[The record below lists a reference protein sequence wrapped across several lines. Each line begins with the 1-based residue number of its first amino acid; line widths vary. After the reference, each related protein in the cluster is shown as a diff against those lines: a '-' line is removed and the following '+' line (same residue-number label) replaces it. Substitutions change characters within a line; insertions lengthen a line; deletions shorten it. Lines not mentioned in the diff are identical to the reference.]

1 MANDE
6 GGIALGRYYDEAT
19 QHVGAK
25 IPYTGERHLLLFGPN
40 GTGKGTRFLIPNLL
54 SIKDR
59 SIIVIDPKGE
69 LAAVTADYR
78 RTVGDV
84 VMLNP
89 FNVLGLGSAGF
100 NPLAGLDPAS
110 PNFYDD
116 AAALG
121 EALIKIEGK
130 DPHWSES
137 AQGLLVALLMWDKIK
152 SGDAANLENVRSLLT
167 EADTWERY
175 TGDDGKQRQRP
186 KGGLAVTAADMIE
199 FGDENAGGYEI
210 ASLAARFTEQT
221 NEIASI
227 RSTADTQ
234 TRWILSKPMRGDLR
248 KSGVD
253 FSKLKE
259 KPTTVY
265 VILPAERMRTHSVWL
280 RLVIVS
286 ALRALYRPGG
296 LRTLF
301 LIDEMP
307 ALGHLAPLEDA
318 FGLVRGYKV
327 QIAGICQDLAQLK
340 ALYKE
345 RWESFLANAGMVQ
358 GFTPNDL
365 TTADWMSRRAGQTT
379 LVAEN
384 SSESRQAQGH
394 SSESTSWQQVGRAL
408 YLPYEL
414 MGFAEGSGLL
424 FLAGMANGV
433 RFFAPPYWK
442 IDACAQRAGRNPY
455 YEG

>member
-1 MANDE
+1 VRE
-6 GGIALGRYYDEAT
+6 
-19 QHVGAK
+19 
-25 IPYTGERHLLLFGPN
+25 
-40 GTGKGTRFLIPNLL
+40 
-54 SIKDR
+54 
-59 SIIVIDPKGE
+59 
-69 LAAVTADYR
+69 
-78 RTVGDV
+78 
-84 VMLNP
+84 
-89 FNVLGLGSAGF
+89 
-100 NPLAGLDPAS
+100 
-110 PNFYDD
+110 
-116 AAALG
+116 
-121 EALIKIEGK
+121 
-130 DPHWSES
+130 DPHWSQS
-137 AQGLLVALLMWDKIK
+137 AQGLLVALLMWEKIK
-152 SGDAANLENVRSLLT
+152 NGAQANLENVRAMLT
-167 EADTWERY
+167 EADRWERY
-175 TGDDGKQRQRP
+175 TGEDGKQRERQTA
-186 KGGLAVTAADMIE
+186 GLSVTAADMVAY
-199 FGDENAGGYEI
+199 GDDNAGGYEI
-210 ASLAARFTEQT
+210 ASLASRFTERT
-221 NEIASI
+221 NELTSI

-234 TRWILSKPMRGDLR
+234 TRWILSEPMRGDLK

-253 FSKLKE
+253 FVKLKD

-286 ALRALYRPGG
+286 ALRALYRAGG

-307 ALGHLAPLEDA
+307 ALGHLGPLEDA

-345 RWESFLANAGMVQ
+345 RWESFLANAGVVQ

-365 TTADWMSRRAGQTT
+365 TTADWISRRAGQTT

-384 SSESRQAQGH
+384 SSENLGAKGDKSQG
-394 SSESTSWQQVGRAL
+394 TSWQQVGRAL

-442 IDACAQRAGRNPY
+442 IDACAKRAGRNPY

>member
-1 MANDE
+1 MADDE
-6 GGIALGRYYDEAT
+6 EGVALGRHYDEAAERA
-19 QHVGAK
+19 GSK
-25 IPYTGERHLLLFGPN
+25 IVYAGERHVLLFGPN

-100 NPLAGLDPAS
+100 NPLAALNS
-110 PNFYDD
+110 KSNFYDD

-121 EALIKIEGK
+121 EALISIEGV
-130 DPHWSES
+130 DPHWSQS
-137 AQGLLVALLMWDKIK
+137 AQGLLVALLMWEKLK
-152 SGDAANLENVRSLLT
+152 NGAAANLENVRALLT
-167 EADTWERY
+167 EADKWERY
-175 TGDDGKQRQRP
+175 TGDDGKQRERQ
-186 KGGLAVTAADMIE
+186 KGGLTVTAADMVAE
-199 FGDENAGGYEI
+199 GGYEI
-210 ASLAARFTEQT
+210 ASLAGRFTERT
-221 NEIASI
+221 NELTSI

-234 TRWILSKPMRGDLR
+234 TRWILSEPMREDLK

-253 FSKLKE
+253 FAKLKE

-345 RWESFLANAGMVQ
+345 RWESFLANAGVVQ

-384 SSESRQAQGH
+384 SSQSRQAQGH

-442 IDACAQRAGRNPY
+442 IDACKQRAGRNPY

>member
-1 MANDE
+1 MTNDE
-6 GGIALGRYYDEAT
+6 GITLGRYYDEAT

-25 IPYTGERHLLLFGPN
+25 ITYTGERHILFFGPN
-40 GTGKGTRFLIPNLL
+40 GTGKGTRFLISNLL

-69 LAAVTADYR
+69 LASVTADYR
-78 RTVGDV
+78 RSLGDV

-100 NPLAGLDPAS
+100 NPLAALDPAS
-110 PNFYDD
+110 ANFYDD

-121 EALIKIEGK
+121 EALISIEGI
-130 DPHWSES
+130 DPHWSQS
-137 AQGLLVALLMWDKIK
+137 AQGLLVALLMWEKLK
-152 SGDAANLENVRSLLT
+152 NGAAANLERVRALLT
-167 EADTWERY
+167 EADKWERY
-175 TGDDGKQRQRP
+175 TGEDGKQRERQTA
-186 KGGLAVTAADMIE
+186 GLTVTAADMVAE
-199 FGDENAGGYEI
+199 GGYEI
-210 ASLAARFTEQT
+210 ASLAGRFTERT
-221 NEIASI
+221 NELTSI

-234 TRWILSKPMRGDLR
+234 TRWILSEPMRDDLK

-253 FSKLKE
+253 FAKLKE

-296 LRTLF
+296 LRTLLF
-301 LIDEMP
+301 IDEMP

-345 RWESFLANAGMVQ
+345 RWESFLANAGVVQ

-384 SSESRQAQGH
+384 SSQSRQAQGH

-442 IDACAQRAGRNPY
+442 IDACKQRAGRNPY

>member
-1 MANDE
+1 MADDE
-6 GGIALGRYYDEAT
+6 EGIALGRHYDEAT
-19 QHVGAK
+19 QRAGSK
-25 IPYTGERHLLLFGPN
+25 IVYAGERHVLLFGPN

-69 LAAVTADYR
+69 LAAVTANYR
-78 RTVGDV
+78 RTLGDV

-89 FNVLGLGSAGF
+89 FDVLGLGSAGF
-100 NPLAGLDPAS
+100 NPLAALDPAS

-121 EALIKIEGK
+121 EALISIEGV
-130 DPHWSES
+130 DPHWSQS
-137 AQGLLVALLMWDKIK
+137 AQGLLVALLMWEKIK
-152 SGDAANLENVRSLLT
+152 NGARANLENVRAMLT
-167 EADTWERY
+167 EADKWERY
-175 TGDDGKQRQRP
+175 TGDDGKQRERQTA
-186 KGGLAVTAADMIE
+186 GLTLTAADMVAE
-199 FGDENAGGYEI
+199 GGYEI
-210 ASLAARFTEQT
+210 ASLAGRFTERT
-221 NEIASI
+221 NELTSI

-234 TRWILSKPMRGDLR
+234 TRWILSEPMRDDL
-248 KSGVD
+248 KKPGVD
-253 FSKLKE
+253 FAKLKE

-296 LRTLF
+296 LRTLL

-307 ALGHLAPLEDA
+307 ALGHLGPLEDA

-345 RWESFLANAGMVQ
+345 RWESFLANAGVVQ

-384 SSESRQAQGH
+384 SSQSRQAQGH

>member
-1 MANDE
+1 M
-6 GGIALGRYYDEAT
+6 R
-19 QHVGAK
+19 
-25 IPYTGERHLLLFGPN
+25 
-40 GTGKGTRFLIPNLL
+40 
-54 SIKDR
+54 
-59 SIIVIDPKGE
+59 
-69 LAAVTADYR
+69 
-78 RTVGDV
+78 
-84 VMLNP
+84 
-89 FNVLGLGSAGF
+89 
-100 NPLAGLDPAS
+100 
-110 PNFYDD
+110 DD
-116 AAALG
+116 L
-121 EALIKIEGK
+121 K
-130 DPHWSES
+130 
-137 AQGLLVALLMWDKIK
+137 
-152 SGDAANLENVRSLLT
+152 
-167 EADTWERY
+167 
-175 TGDDGKQRQRP
+175 
-186 KGGLAVTAADMIE
+186 
-199 FGDENAGGYEI
+199 
-210 ASLAARFTEQT
+210 
-221 NEIASI
+221 
-227 RSTADTQ
+227 
-234 TRWILSKPMRGDLR
+234 

-253 FSKLKE
+253 FAKLKE

-345 RWESFLANAGMVQ
+345 RWESFLANAGVVQ

-384 SSESRQAQGH
+384 SSQSRQAQGH

-442 IDACAQRAGRNPY
+442 IDACKQRAGRNPY

>member
-1 MANDE
+1 MTSA
-6 GGIALGRYYDEAT
+6 
-19 QHVGAK
+19 
-25 IPYTGERHLLLFGPN
+25 
-40 GTGKGTRFLIPNLL
+40 
-54 SIKDR
+54 
-59 SIIVIDPKGE
+59 
-69 LAAVTADYR
+69 YR

-100 NPLAGLDPAS
+100 NPLDTLDPKS

-137 AQGLLVALLMWDKIK
+137 AQGLLVALIMWEKLK
-152 SGDAANLENVRSLLT
+152 NGARANLENVRALLT

-175 TGDDGKQRQRP
+175 TGEDGKVRERQT
-186 KGGLAVTAADMIE
+186 GGLRVTAADMIAE
-199 FGDENAGGYEI
+199 GGYEI
-210 ASLAARFTEQT
+210 ASLAARFAEQT
-221 NEIASI
+221 NELSSI

-234 TRWILSKPMRGDLR
+234 TRWILSEPMRDDL
-248 KSGVD
+248 KKPGVD

-296 LRTLF
+296 LRTLL

-307 ALGHLAPLEDA
+307 ALGHLGPLGRRLRPRA
-318 FGLVRGYKV
+318 RLQGANRRNLPRLGAA
-327 QIAGICQDLAQLK
+327 QGALQGALGILPRQC
-340 ALYKE
+340 
-345 RWESFLANAGMVQ
+345 R
-358 GFTPNDL
+358 
-365 TTADWMSRRAGQTT
+365 RRAG
-379 LVAEN
+379 LHAERSDDGGLDVAPRRTDDARRRKFEPKPV
-384 SSESRQAQGH
+384 SPEGRRERKHELA
-394 SSESTSWQQVGRAL
+394 TGRARAL
-408 YLPYEL
+408 SAA
-414 MGFAEGSGLL
+414 GTHGLRRRL
-424 FLAGMANGV
+424 RPALSRGHGERRPLLRPALLENRRNARAAPGAIPIMTADRANCLHTKV
-433 RFFAPPYWK
+433 VKP
-442 IDACAQRAGRNPY
+442 DL
-455 YEG
+455 E

>member
-1 MANDE
+1 MSDAPD
-6 GGIALGRYYDEAT
+6 GITLGRHYDDAT
-19 QHVGAK
+19 DRAGNK
-25 IPYTGERHLLLFGPN
+25 IVYEGERHVLLFGPN

-54 SIKDR
+54 SIADR
-59 SIIVIDPKGE
+59 SIVVIDPKGE

-78 RTVGDV
+78 RDVGDV

-100 NPLAGLDPAS
+100 NPLASLDPAS
-110 PNFYDD
+110 ANFSDD

-121 EALIKIEGK
+121 EALIRIEGK

-137 AQGLLVALLMWDKIK
+137 AQGLIVALIMWEKMQKGAD
-152 SGDAANLENVRSLLT
+152 ANLESVRALLT
-167 EADTWERY
+167 EANEFNRTFDKK
-175 TGDDGKQRQRP
+175 GKATDELV
-186 KGGLAVTAADMIE
+186 KGLSVTAADMVA
-199 FGDENAGGYEI
+199 DGGYEI
-210 ASLAARFTEQT
+210 ASLAARFTEQS
-221 NEIASI
+221 NELASV

-234 TRWILSKPMRGDLR
+234 TRWILSPPMRDDL
-248 KSGVD
+248 KKEGVD
-253 FSKLKE
+253 FRKLKE

-296 LRTLF
+296 LRTLL

-340 ALYKE
+340 ALYNE
-345 RWESFLANAGMVQ
+345 RWESFLANAGVVQ

-365 TTADWMSRRAGQTT
+365 TTAKWMSERAGQAT
-379 LVAEN
+379 LLAPS
-384 SSESRQAQGH
+384 SSESRSPKGER
-394 SSESTSWQQVGRAL
+394 SETTGWSQIGRPL
-408 YLPYEL
+408 YLPQEL
-414 MGFAEGSGLL
+414 MGFAEGTGLL
-424 FLAGMANGV
+424 WLAGMANGV

-442 IDACAQRAGRNPY
+442 IEQAEKRAAKNPY

>member
-1 MANDE
+1 MSTAPE
-6 GGIALGRYYDEAT
+6 GITLGRHYDDAT
-19 QHVGAK
+19 GHAGNK
-25 IPYTGERHLLLFGPN
+25 IVYEGERHVLLFGPN

-54 SIKDR
+54 SIEDR
-59 SIIVIDPKGE
+59 SIVVIDPKGE

-78 RTVGDV
+78 RTVGEV

-89 FNVLGLGSAGF
+89 FNVLGLGSTGF
-100 NPLAGLDPAS
+100 NPLALLDPAS

-121 EALIKIEGK
+121 EALIKVGDK
-130 DPHWSES
+130 DPHWGES
-137 AQGLLVALLMWDKIK
+137 AQGLLVALLMWEKMQKGAD
-152 SGDAANLENVRSLLT
+152 ANLEHVRALLT
-167 EADTWERY
+167 EADEWER
-175 TGDDGKQRQRP
+175 TFDAKGKAHDEIVR
-186 KGGLAVTAADMIE
+186 GLRVTAADMVA
-199 FGDENAGGYEI
+199 DGGYEI
-210 ASLAARFTEQT
+210 ASLAARFTEQS
-221 NEIASI
+221 NELASV

-234 TRWILSKPMRGDLR
+234 TRWILSPPMRDDL
-248 KSGVD
+248 KKEGVD
-253 FSKLKE
+253 FRKLKE

-265 VILPAERMRTHSVWL
+265 VILPADRMRTHSVWL

-296 LRTLF
+296 LRTLL

-340 ALYKE
+340 ALYNE
-345 RWESFLANAGMVQ
+345 RWESFLANAGVVQ

-365 TTADWMSRRAGQTT
+365 TTADWMSRRAGQATM
-379 LVAEN
+379 LAPS
-384 SSESRQAQGH
+384 SSESVSPKGER
-394 SSESTSWQQVGRAL
+394 SETTGWSQIGRPL
-408 YLPYEL
+408 YLPQEL
-414 MGFAEGSGLL
+414 MGFAEGTGLL
-424 FLAGMANGV
+424 WLAGMANGV

-442 IDACAQRAGRNPY
+442 IEQAEKRAARNPY

>member
-1 MANDE
+1 MTNDSD
-6 GGIALGRYYDEAT
+6 GITLGRHYDDAA
-19 QHVGAK
+19 QSVGEK
-25 IPYTGERHLLLFGPN
+25 ISYQGERHLLLFGPN

-54 SIKDR
+54 TIKDR

-78 RTVGDV
+78 RTVSDV

-100 NPLAGLDPAS
+100 NPLAGLDPDS
-110 PNFYDD
+110 PYFYDD

-121 EALIKIEGK
+121 EALIRVESK

-137 AQGLLVALLMWDKIK
+137 AQGLIVAFLMWEKMQR
-152 SGDAANLENVRSLLT
+152 GDAANLENVRETLT
-167 EADTWERY
+167 EPDRWETY
-175 TGDDGKQRQRP
+175 LGDDNKPHERLIGGMRYNAKQ
-186 KGGLAVTAADMIE
+186 MIL
-199 FGDENAGGYEI
+199 DGGYELE
-210 ASLAARFTEQT
+210 SLASRFAGRDT
-221 NEIASI
+221 NELASI

-234 TRWILSKPMRGDLR
+234 TRWVLSKPMRDDL
-248 KSGVD
+248 KKPGVD
-253 FSKLKE
+253 FRKLKDR
-259 KPTTVY
+259 PTTVY
-265 VILPAERMRTHSVWL
+265 VILPAERMRTHSTWL

-307 ALGHLAPLEDA
+307 ALGHLGPLEDA

-340 ALYKE
+340 ALYNE
-345 RWESFLANAGMVQ
+345 RWESFLANAGVVQ
-358 GFTPNDL
+358 GFAPNDL
-365 TTADWMSRRAGQTT
+365 TTADWMSRRGGQTT
-379 LVAEN
+379 LIAANTSEN
-384 SSESRQAQGH
+384 IAQATGQKSEG
-394 SSESTSWQQVGRAL
+394 TSWNQVSRAL
-408 YLPYEL
+408 YLPHEL
-414 MGFAEGSGLL
+414 MGFAEGTGI
-424 FLAGMANGV
+424 FWLAGMANGV

-442 IDACAQRAGRNPY
+442 IEQCAKRAATNPY
-455 YEG
+455 YSG

>member
-1 MANDE
+1 MADDE
-6 GGIALGRYYDEAT
+6 EGVALGRHYDEAT
-19 QHVGAK
+19 QRAGSK
-25 IPYTGERHLLLFGPN
+25 IVYGGERHLLLFGPN

-54 SIKDR
+54 SIRDR
-59 SIIVIDPKGE
+59 SIICLDPKGE
-69 LAAVTADYR
+69 LCSVTADYR
-78 RTVGDV
+78 RTLGNV
-84 VMLNP
+84 VILNP
-89 FNVLGLGSAGF
+89 FNVLGFGSAGF
-100 NPLAGLDPAS
+100 NPLAALDPDS

-121 EALIKIEGK
+121 EALISIEGV
-130 DPHWSES
+130 DPHWSQS
-137 AQGLLVALLMWDKIK
+137 AQGLLVALLMWEKIK
-152 SGDAANLENVRSLLT
+152 NGAAANLENVRALLT
-167 EADTWERY
+167 EADKWERY
-175 TGDDGKQRQRP
+175 TGDDGKQRERQTA
-186 KGGLAVTAADMIE
+186 GLTLTAADMVAE
-199 FGDENAGGYEI
+199 GGYEI
-210 ASLAARFTEQT
+210 ASLAGRFTERT
-221 NEIASI
+221 NELTSI

-234 TRWILSKPMRGDLR
+234 TRWILSEPMRDDLK

-259 KPTTVY
+259 KSTTVY

-318 FGLVRGYKV
+318 FGLVRGYRV

-345 RWESFLANAGMVQ
+345 RWESFLANAGVVQ

-384 SSESRQAQGH
+384 SSQSRQAQGH

>member
-1 MANDE
+1 MADSE
-6 GGIALGRYYDEAT
+6 GLGLGRYFDEAA
-19 QHVGAK
+19 QRIGEK
-25 IPYTGERHLLLFGPN
+25 IVYEGERHLLLFGPN

-54 SIKDR
+54 SIRDR
-59 SIIVIDPKGE
+59 SIVVIDPKGE
-69 LAAVTADYR
+69 LAAVTSAFR

-89 FNVLGLGSAGF
+89 FDVLGLGSAGF
-100 NPLAGLDPAS
+100 NPLDMLDPAA

-121 EALIKIEGK
+121 EALIKVEGK

-137 AQGLLVALLMWDKIK
+137 AQGLLVALIMWEKRK
-152 SGDAANLENVRSLLT
+152 NGARANLENVRRMLT
-167 EADTWERY
+167 EAETWERY
-175 TGDDGKQRQRP
+175 SGGDGKLRERP
-186 KGGLAVTAADMIE
+186 KGGLRVTAADMVAE
-199 FGDENAGGYEI
+199 GGYEI
-210 ASLAARFTEQT
+210 ASLAARFVEQT
-221 NEIASI
+221 NELSSI

-234 TRWILSKPMRGDLR
+234 TRWILSEPMRRDL
-248 KSGVD
+248 KKPGVD
-253 FSKLKE
+253 FRRLKDR
-259 KPTTVY
+259 PVTVY
-265 VILPAERMRTHSVWL
+265 VILPAERVRTHAVWL

-286 ALRALYRPGG
+286 ALRALYRAGG
-296 LRTLF
+296 LRTLL

-340 ALYKE
+340 ALYNE
-345 RWESFLANAGMVQ
+345 RWESFLANAGVVQ

-365 TTADWMSRRAGQTT
+365 TTADWMSRRAGQAT
-379 LVAEN
+379 LVAAN
-384 SSESRQAQGH
+384 RSESRSFLRAER
-394 SSESTSWQQVGRAL
+394 SESTSWQQFGRAL
-408 YLPYEL
+408 YLPQQL

-442 IDACAQRAGRNPY
+442 IDACARRAARNPY
-455 YEG
+455 YEA

>member
-1 MANDE
+1 MAEE
-6 GGIALGRYYDEAT
+6 GITLGRYFDEAAER
-19 QHVGAK
+19 VGDK
-25 IPYTGERHLLLFGPN
+25 IPYGGERHLLLFGPN

-54 SIKDR
+54 SINDR

-78 RTVGDV
+78 RTIGDV

-89 FNVLGLGSAGF
+89 FDVLGLGSAGF
-100 NPLAGLDPAS
+100 NPLATLDPAS

-137 AQGLLVALLMWDKIK
+137 TQGLIVALIMWEKITKGDK
-152 SGDAANLENVRSLLT
+152 ANLENVREMLT
-167 EADTWERY
+167 EPDRWETY
-175 TGDDGKQRQRP
+175 LGDDGKPHERLI
-186 KGGLAVTAADMIE
+186 GGLRYTATQMAID
-199 FGDENAGGYEI
+199 GGYEI
-210 ASLAARFTEQT
+210 ASLAARFAGRET
-221 NEIASI
+221 NELASI
-227 RSTADTQ
+227 RSTGDTQ
-234 TRWILSKPMRGDLR
+234 TRWLLSKPMRDDL
-248 KSGVD
+248 KKPGVD
-253 FSKLKE
+253 FRKLKDR
-259 KPTTVY
+259 PTTVY
-265 VILPAERMRTHSVWL
+265 VILPAERMRTHSTWL
-280 RLVIVS
+280 RLIVVS

-307 ALGHLAPLEDA
+307 ALGHLGPLEDA

-340 ALYKE
+340 ALYNE
-345 RWESFLANAGMVQ
+345 RWESFLANAGVVQ
-358 GFTPNDL
+358 GFAPNDL

-379 LVAEN
+379 LLAP
-384 SSESRQAQGH
+384 SASESLQAQGH
-394 SSESTSWQQVGRAL
+394 RSETTGWHQVSRAL
-408 YLPYEL
+408 YLPQEL
-414 MGFAEGSGLL
+414 MGFAEGTGLL
-424 FLAGMANGV
+424 WLAGMANGV

-442 IDACAQRAGRNPY
+442 IEQAAKRAAKNPY
-455 YEG
+455 YDG

>member
-1 MANDE
+1 MADDGE
-6 GGIALGRYYDEAT
+6 GIALGRHYDEAT
-19 QHVGAK
+19 QRAGSK
-25 IPYTGERHLLLFGPN
+25 IVYAGERHVLLFGPN

-69 LAAVTADYR
+69 LAAVTANYR
-78 RTVGDV
+78 RTLGDV

-89 FNVLGLGSAGF
+89 FDVLGLGSAGF
-100 NPLAGLDPAS
+100 NPLAALDPAS

-121 EALIKIEGK
+121 EALISIEGV
-130 DPHWSES
+130 DPHWSQS
-137 AQGLLVALLMWDKIK
+137 AQGLLVALLMWEKIK
-152 SGDAANLENVRSLLT
+152 NGARANLENVRAMLT
-167 EADTWERY
+167 EADKWERY
-175 TGDDGKQRQRP
+175 TGDDGKQRERQTA
-186 KGGLAVTAADMIE
+186 GLTLTAADMVAE
-199 FGDENAGGYEI
+199 GGYEI
-210 ASLAARFTEQT
+210 ASLAGRFTERT
-221 NEIASI
+221 NELTSI

-234 TRWILSKPMRGDLR
+234 TRWILSEPMRDDL
-248 KSGVD
+248 KKPGVD
-253 FSKLKE
+253 FAKLKE

-296 LRTLF
+296 LRTLL

-307 ALGHLAPLEDA
+307 ALGHLGPLEDA

-345 RWESFLANAGMVQ
+345 RWESFLANAGVVQ

-384 SSESRQAQGH
+384 SSQSRQAQGH